1 MTVSVKAAR
10 EVVGRTGETGRK
22 VARMVAWRV
31 AMGAVRGVA
40 KEAFGEASWRAAKKK
55 IEIAVWKAAWK
66 ELVKVAWG
74 AAGEVVRKIARRAD
88 EWAVSEEAR

>member
-55 IEIAVWKAAWK
+55 
-66 ELVKVAWG
+66 L
-74 AAGEVVRKIARRAD
+74 R
-88 EWAVSEEAR
+88 